1 MDSSASSVK
10 TQLANR
16 NSHPVDTEI
25 TKTQNA
31 GAISDDGNLDI
42 MWPVL
47 DHRVQVSAVFEGEVE
62 TCVSVL
68 LSAKS
73 EL

>member
-1 MDSSASSVK
+1 MDTSAGSVK

-16 NSHPVDTEI
+16 NAHPIDAEIAETE
-25 TKTQNA
+25 NA
-31 GAISDDGNLDI
+31 GPISDNRNLDI
-42 MWPVL
+42 MGPVL